1 MTTPRHLM
9 GSFPSEVAQRWQRI
23 PRYTRERILANVYT
37 RERILANVWCG
48 QCLRSVI
55 MALEMAGMVGN
66 NLILRDKCQD
76 RSGNVCRVVEPN
88 PN

>member
-1 MTTPRHLM
+1 M

-23 PRYTRERILANVYT
+23 PRYT